1 MLPTDQIA
9 ARHHLLENVFS
20 NWPFQR
26 SPLVASWG
34 LSNKQIPMTNVRKQ
48 NCSGIMCLRLCK
60 SSFEIYPPPRNP
72 LGMAGA
78 AFLIPFTA
86 LFFFLCVCV
95 IIFF

>member
-1 MLPTDQIA
+1 MLPTDQIT
-9 ARHHLLENVFS
+9 ARPHVLENVFS

-60 SSFEIYPPPRNP
+60 SSFEIYPLPRNP

-78 AFLIPFTA
+78 AF
-86 LFFFLCVCV
+86 
-95 IIFF
+95 